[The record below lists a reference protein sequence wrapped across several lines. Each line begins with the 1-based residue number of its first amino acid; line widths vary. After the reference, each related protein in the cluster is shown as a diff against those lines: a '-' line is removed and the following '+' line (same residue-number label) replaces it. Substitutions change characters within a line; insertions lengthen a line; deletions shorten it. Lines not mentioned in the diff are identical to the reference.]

1 MTSISHPTAY
11 ELGELLNTY
20 RYSRSAATWFGIR
33 LGLILFGGLILIVA
47 WFASSNTD
55 IRFLVGLGV
64 LWILLSAFAI
74 IEWRK
79 KHSFRVSV
87 YQDGLVYSRLREV
100 IAIRWE
106 NITAII
112 RQHIRSDLH
121 GVPLGMFY
129 TFIIQTAIGRS
140 FKLTNAVEDI
150 ELLGAHVEQA
160 TFLYLYLQAL
170 ACYQQDAIITFGKL
184 GISQTGLHVGKNIL
198 PWSHLRDIMI
208 QDGSVRI
215 RQHNKW
221 LAWKSIAVADVKN
234 IHVALPLIEEL
245 AANPKSADSY

>member
-33 LGLILFGGLILIVA
+33 LALILFGALILIVA
-47 WFASSNTD
+47 WVASSNPD
-55 IRFLVGLGV
+55 IRFLVGLGI

-79 KHSFRVSV
+79 KHSFCVFV

-100 IAIRWE
+100 IAVRWE
-106 NITAII
+106 DITAII
-112 RQHIRSDLH
+112 RQHTRSNLH

-129 TFIIQTAIGRS
+129 TFIVQTATGRS

-150 ELLGAHVEQA
+150 ELLGAHIEQA
-160 TFLYLYLQAL
+160 TFLHLYLQAL
-170 ACYQQDAIITFGKL
+170 TSYKQGEIVTFGKL
-184 GISQTGLHVGKNIL
+184 GINQTGLQVGKKIL
-198 PWSHLRDIMI
+198 FWPHLRDIML
-208 QDGSVRI
+208 QEGSVRI
-215 RQHNKW
+215 RQQNKW
-221 LAWKSIAVADVKN
+221 LVWKSIAVADVKN

-245 AANPKSADSY
+245 VANQKSTDSY